1 MPKPS
6 TYDYADGHVIQLLPR
21 LDAAASPGPPPEAL
35 KLPQRMGPTG
45 RLLFALMCATTSA
58 CAAWMI
64 YELWT
69 GETPGWWFDLLFTVM
84 IGGLALALWAILIGS
99 VRQARHEARLRTA
112 WHDIAPTAIAVP
124 ARVTDR
130 YWALAEDGAVM
141 TFTLTVQDEDGRT
154 VCGEWHPEHS
164 RGQLLQT
171 QVPGI
176 GAAARVWRTADA
188 GADAPLVIEVADPS
202 VVA

>member
-6 TYDYADGHVIQLLPR
+6 TYDYADGNVIHLVPR
-21 LDAAASPGPPPEAL
+21 LDAAASPGQAPAAL
-35 KLPQRMGPTG
+35 RLPRRMGPTG
-45 RLLFALMCATTSA
+45 RLLFALMCATASA

-69 GETPGWWFDLLFTVM
+69 GETPGWWFNLLFTVM
-84 IGGLALALWAILIGS
+84 IGGLALALWGILVGS
-99 VRQARHEARLRTA
+99 IRQARHEAQLQTA
-112 WHDIAPTAIAVP
+112 WSDIAPTAIAMP

-141 TFTLTVQDEDGRT
+141 AFTLTVQGEEGRT
-154 VCGEWHPEHS
+154 VCGEWHLADS

-176 GAAARVWRTADA
+176 GVAVRVWRAADA
-188 GADAPLVIEVADPS
+188 GTDAPLVIEVADPS

>member
-21 LDAAASPGPPPEAL
+21 LDTAASPGPPPESL

-45 RLLFALMCATTSA
+45 RLLFALMCATASA

-69 GETPGWWFDLLFTVM
+69 QETPGWWFNLLFTVM
-84 IGGLALALWAILIGS
+84 IGGLALALWGILVGS
-99 VRQARHEARLRTA
+99 IRQARHEAQLRTA
-112 WHDIAPTAIAVP
+112 WRDIAPTAIAVP

-130 YWALAEDGAVM
+130 CWALAEDGAVM
-141 TFTLTVQDEDGRT
+141 TFTLTAQGEDGRT
-154 VCGEWHPEHS
+154 VSGEWHPEHS

-176 GAAARVWRTADA
+176 GAYVRVWRAVDA
-188 GADAPLVIEVADPS
+188 VTPLVIEVADPS